1 MRRRTARQETFS
13 PLRDKTLAN
22 VLRRMFMSEFGYENK
37 AIFAEAMIGR
47 ILETIEAFV
56 KPARLLKP
64 GQLLWMAVAHDG
76 RKHARQSMKD
86 IPQVPVVLDLVTDR
100 DLQGLAEGEEFL
112 TVRRSRHARLL
123 KQAFA
128 QAGVLAQG
136 DLSAISLLSPC
147 SVRRDI
153 AQCEAEGGCI
163 LPYRGTVQDA
173 GATISHKVEVIRLL
187 EAGYLEPEICRRLS
201 VVHDLQSVENY
212 VQIYKNV
219 VKLLERGFSAS
230 EISAI
235 LSVSKRLVEAYID
248 IVREHHPE
256 IIARNTHFEE
266 PSSLSDSHPT

>member
-1 MRRRTARQETFS
+1 MRRRTDRQETFS

-76 RKHARQSMKD
+76 RKHARQSMKE
-86 IPQVPVVLDLVTDR
+86 IPQVPVVLDLVTDK
-100 DLQGLAEGEEFL
+100 DLQGLAEGEDFL
-112 TVRRSRHARLL
+112 TVRRRRHARLL
-123 KQAFA
+123 EQAFA

-136 DLSAISLLSPC
+136 DLSAISLVSRC

-153 AQCEAEGGCI
+153 AQHQAEGGYI

-173 GATISHKVEVIRLL
+173 GATISHKVQVIRLL
-187 EAGYLEPEICRRLS
+187 EAGYLEPEICRRLP

-212 VQIYKNV
+212 VQTYKNV
-219 VKLLERGFSAS
+219 MKLLARGFSAT

-235 LSVSKRLVEAYID
+235 LSVGRRLVEAYID